1 GFFFRFVSSSL
12 FHASYYSL
20 RILFL
25 CQTYGSI
32 IASLSS
38 ADTVLVF
45 GGIGVCTLL
54 AILSYFSRIRLVE
67 YGMLTLALLSATSGS
82 FLLALQLMLF
92 MLICYFCLGATVSFY
107 VIFLIIAGR
116 FFLGVVRRHKEA

>member
-1 GFFFRFVSSSL
+1 
-12 FHASYYSL
+12 
-20 RILFL
+20 
-25 CQTYGSI
+25 
-32 IASLSS
+32 
-38 ADTVLVF
+38 
-45 GGIGVCTLL
+45 
-54 AILSYFSRIRLVE
+54 
-67 YGMLTLALLSATSGS
+67 MLTLALLSATSGS